1 MAKGHVSFQHK
12 GLTRTTDGRDTVHA
26 DEDLAGGRMRAEQAA
41 RQRVPVPD
49 IIARIKDGYPDL
61 RPAEQSVA
69 DAVLSDVQAAVG
81 ASNADIA
88 IRAGVSQPT
97 VTRFCRAIGC
107 EGVRDF
113 KLQLARSLVVGDL
126 YLAADATP
134 ANPSDAALPPF
145 WDSVL
150 SEARAAIHVVERQL
164 DPALLMQAAGLLAQS
179 GGRVFVLGLGGSS
192 SSLAEETQ
200 NRLFRYGLGVT
211 ALKDPYLARMM
222 VATCRPGDAF
232 VAISSTGRTREV
244 IEAVEMARHHR
255 AATIAITTPGSDLAR
270 AADVALTVAV
280 PEYPDTLKPSAS
292 RFAFLAVIDLMA
304 AATGYTLG
312 PPARENLRRIKYAIQ
327 THRRGAALE
336 PLGD

>member
-1 MAKGHVSFQHK
+1 
-12 GLTRTTDGRDTVHA
+12 
-26 DEDLAGGRMRAEQAA
+26 MRAQQAA
-41 RQRVPVPD
+41 RTRVPVPD

-69 DAVLSDVQAAVG
+69 DAVLSNVQAAVE
-81 ASNADIA
+81 ASNAEIA
-88 IRAGVSQPT
+88 TRAGVSQPT

-107 EGVRDF
+107 AGVRDF

-126 YLAADATP
+126 YLAADATTT
-134 ANPSDAALPPF
+134 NPSDAARPPF
-145 WDSVL
+145 WESVL
-150 SEARAAIHVVERQL
+150 SEARAAILAVERQL
-164 DPALLMQAAGLLAQS
+164 DPAKLMQAAELLTQS

-255 AATIAITTPGSDLAR
+255 AATIAITTPDSDLAR
-270 AADVALTVAV
+270 AADVALTVAM

-292 RFAFLAVIDLMA
+292 RFAFLAVIDLLA
-304 AATGYTLG
+304 AATGYTIG

-327 THRRGAALE
+327 THRRGATLE

>member
-1 MAKGHVSFQHK
+1 
-12 GLTRTTDGRDTVHA
+12 
-26 DEDLAGGRMRAEQAA
+26 MRAAVTEIRRA
-41 RQRVPVPD
+41 PVPD

-69 DAVLSDVQAAVG
+69 DAVLSDVQGAVD

-88 IRAGVSQPT
+88 TRAGVSQPT

-126 YLAADATP
+126 YLASEAAP
-134 ANPSDAALPPF
+134 APSDAALPPF
-145 WDSVL
+145 WDAVL
-150 SEARAAIHVVERQL
+150 GEARAAIRAVEAQL
-164 DPALLMQAAGLLAQS
+164 DPAQLMRAAEILTS
-179 GGRVFVLGLGGSS
+179 GAPTGRVYALGLGGSS

-222 VATCRPGDAF
+222 AATCRPGDAF
-232 VAISSTGRTREV
+232 VAISATGRTREV
-244 IEAVEMARHHR
+244 IEAVELARHHR
-255 AATIAITTPGSDLAR
+255 AQAIAITTPGSDLAR

-280 PEYPDTLKPSAS
+280 PEYPDTLKPTAS
-292 RFAFLAVIDLMA
+292 RYAFLAMIDLLA
-304 AATGYTLG
+304 AATGYG
-312 PPARENLRRIKYAIQ
+312 MGAAGRETMRRIKYAAQ
-327 THRRGAALE
+327 THRRGAMLE

>member
-1 MAKGHVSFQHK
+1 
-12 GLTRTTDGRDTVHA
+12 
-26 DEDLAGGRMRAEQAA
+26 MRAQQVASK
-41 RQRVPVPD
+41 RLPVTD
-49 IIARIKDGYPDL
+49 IIARIKDRYPDL

-69 DAVLSDVQAAVG
+69 DAVLSDVQAAVD
-81 ASNADIA
+81 ASNAHIA

-126 YLAADATP
+126 YLTADAAP
-134 ANPSDAALPPF
+134 ANLTDAALPPF

-150 SEARAAIHVVERQL
+150 SEARAAIHAVERQL
-164 DPALLMQAAGLLAQS
+164 DPALLMLAAGLLAQS
-179 GGRVFVLGLGGSS
+179 GGRVFALGLGGSS

-232 VAISSTGRTREV
+232 VAISATGRTREV

-270 AADVALTVAV
+270 AADVALTVAM

-304 AATGYTLG
+304 AATGYTIG